1 MLWRRWPLLL
11 LERFFHLEFGTF
23 FCLINPLLLFGTVSL
38 QCAANS
44 DLVSHNRNGLS
55 GMVLLSCLGE
65 VDFVALAFRLL
76 VHYRLQAHT
85 LLPGL

>member
-1 MLWRRWPLLL
+1 M
-11 LERFFHLEFGTF
+11 
-23 FCLINPLLLFGTVSL
+23 NPLVLSGTVPF

-44 DLVSHNRNGLS
+44 DLVSHDRDGLS

-76 VHYRLQAHT
+76 VHYRLQAHA
-85 LLPGL
+85 LFPRL